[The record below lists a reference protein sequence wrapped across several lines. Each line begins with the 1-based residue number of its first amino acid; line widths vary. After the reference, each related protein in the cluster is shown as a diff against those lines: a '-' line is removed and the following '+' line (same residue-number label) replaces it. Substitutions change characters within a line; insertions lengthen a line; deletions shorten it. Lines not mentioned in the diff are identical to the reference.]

1 MKNPAQVRRR
11 QKKTT
16 TKSSVS
22 NVSKQ
27 DQNSSAQIQDG
38 ARNSNEGGKME
49 SGPLSLRLG

>member
-49 SGPLSLRLG
+49 SGPKA